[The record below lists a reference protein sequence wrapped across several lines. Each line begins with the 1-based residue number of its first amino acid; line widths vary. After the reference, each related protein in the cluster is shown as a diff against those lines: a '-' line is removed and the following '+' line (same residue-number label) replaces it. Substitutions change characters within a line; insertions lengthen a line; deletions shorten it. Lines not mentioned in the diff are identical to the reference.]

1 MKFCASIVSLSLIS
15 VTVLSTNS
23 FAETSSR
30 LAIEGE
36 AATKVINALEKAGF
50 SAQTTDYGDFVSAS
64 RVDCTR
70 AGVGESVLDSCTA
83 MDYQKHIVKIQD
95 GDASALFTLLLA
107 AGAKNQITNTEA
119 TTISAYTLDCLDWNV
134 VARPGDAQQVPTCLF
149 NNP

>member
-1 MKFCASIVSLSLIS
+1 MKFCASIMYLALIS

-23 FAETSSR
+23 FAENSSR

-36 AATKVINALEKAGF
+36 AATKVINTLKKVGF

-64 RVDCTR
+64 RVDCIH

-83 MDYQKHIVKIQD
+83 MDYQKHIFKIQD
-95 GDASALFTLLLA
+95 GDASALLTLLFA
-107 AGAKNQITNTEA
+107 AGAKNQVTNTEA
-119 TTISAYTLDCLDWNV
+119 TTLSVYALDCLDWNV
-134 VARPGDAQQVPTCLF
+134 VAQPGDAQQVPTCLF